1 MQNILTFIGLK
12 REAVLLDSWLY
23 ILKSMVAISIGFLL
37 GRAFSITRLDMV
49 SVMLGVMYNLEA
61 VNVSGLKGGINQM
74 IASTLAALCTG
85 TLVYLVGYNVNVI
98 TIALGMGLTL
108 YIALKIDY
116 RLVSPVAIFT
126 SVYMTQLLQRDA
138 QGFPSVLLTY
148 QVRIAA
154 LGLGV
159 LVALTI
165 NFLFSLIYYRKIGKK
180 RLEFVKLQGVTGLT
194 KTYDVLSENSDYP
207 ISQSVLAAVFS
218 DIEMV
223 KANLETMMK
232 ENNLPFNRHA
242 KKSLNILYEM
252 VKSIKIIIHLA
263 YDCIFVNE
271 EFGVVLNPNELTR
284 LKDLIDRLAA
294 LDFTKEV
301 TSIIDPIDLT
311 DMGMNHLILGDAV
324 FRIRNNLQLMEI
336 QYNRLIS
343 IFQTLG

>member
-1 MQNILTFIGLK
+1 MQKILTFIGLK

-37 GRAFSITRLDMV
+37 GRAFLITRLDMV

-85 TLVYLVGYNVNVI
+85 TLVYLMGYNVSVI

-194 KTYDVLSENSDYP
+194 KTYDVLSKNSDYP
-207 ISQSVLAAVFS
+207 ISQSVLAAVFN

-284 LKDLIDRLAA
+284 LKDLIDRLAV

-311 DMGMNHLILGDAV
+311 DMKMNHLILGDAV

>member
-1 MQNILTFIGLK
+1 MQKILTFIGLK

-85 TLVYLVGYNVNVI
+85 TLVYLMGYNVSVI

-194 KTYDVLSENSDYP
+194 KTYDVLSKNSDYP
-207 ISQSVLAAVFS
+207 IFQSVLAAVFN

-311 DMGMNHLILGDAV
+311 DMKMNHLILGDAV

>member
-1 MQNILTFIGLK
+1 MQKILTFIGLK

-85 TLVYLVGYNVNVI
+85 TLVYLMGYNVSVI

-194 KTYDVLSENSDYP
+194 KTYDVLSKNSDYP
-207 ISQSVLAAVFS
+207 ISQSVLAAVFN

-311 DMGMNHLILGDAV
+311 DMKMNHLILGDAV

>member
-1 MQNILTFIGLK
+1 MQKILTFIGLK

-85 TLVYLVGYNVNVI
+85 TLVYLMGYNVSVI

-126 SVYMTQLLQRDA
+126 SVYMTQLLQRDS

-194 KTYDVLSENSDYP
+194 KTYDVLSKNSDYP
-207 ISQSVLAAVFS
+207 ISQSVLATVFN

-232 ENNLPFNRHA
+232 ENSLPFNRQA

-311 DMGMNHLILGDAV
+311 DMKMNHLILGDAV

>member
-1 MQNILTFIGLK
+1 MQNVMKVIGLK

-74 IASTLAALCTG
+74 AASTLAALCTG
-85 TLVYLVGYNVNVI
+85 TLVYLMGYNVSVI

-159 LVALTI
+159 LIALSV
-165 NFLFSLIYYRKIGKK
+165 NFLFSIIYYRKIGKK
-180 RLEFVKLQGVTGLT
+180 RLEFVKLQGVKGLM
-194 KTYDVLSENSDYP
+194 KTNEVLSKNSDYP
-207 ISQSVLAAVFS
+207 ISQSILAAVFN

-232 ENNLPFNRHA
+232 ENNLPFNRRE
-242 KKSLNILYEM
+242 KKSLVILYEM
-252 VKSIKIIIHLA
+252 VKSIKTIIHLA

-271 EFGVVLNPNELTR
+271 EFSVSLNQKELAR

-294 LDFTKEV
+294 LDFTRGVKLPIE
-301 TSIIDPIDLT
+301 PIDIT
-311 DMGMNHLILGDAV
+311 DMNTNSTESGSAG
-324 FRIRNNLQLMEI
+324 FRVRNNLQLMEV
-336 QYNRLIS
+336 QYNRLIGL
-343 IFQTLG
+343 FQTLV

>member
-1 MQNILTFIGLK
+1 MQKILTFIGLK

-85 TLVYLVGYNVNVI
+85 TLVYLMGYNVNVI

-194 KTYDVLSENSDYP
+194 KTYDVLSKNSDYP
-207 ISQSVLAAVFS
+207 ISQSVLAAVFN

-311 DMGMNHLILGDAV
+311 DMKMNHLILGDAV